1 MNIGIHTIFRT
12 KIEWQIRK
20 NAWEYPHLGSES
32 PITARLLN
40 AKNYKS

>member
-1 MNIGIHTIFRT
+1 MVNSVNTNEYR
-12 KIEWQIRK
+12 QIRK
-20 NAWEYPHLGSES
+20 NAWEYPHLGGES